1 MGVFGYK
8 RIIQAAS
15 YSLAERYNVA
25 QALHGSAVT
34 IFHDVAAQLSE
45 AEGHYRD
52 VVAEADE
59 EINRL
64 RLVRDEA
71 DKSAVSA
78 NASTTAVLNLARG
91 INSND

>member
-1 MGVFGYK
+1 VGIFRSGP
-8 RIIQAAS
+8 IIQAAS
-15 YSLAERYNVA
+15 HSLAERFNTA

-34 IFHDVAAQLSE
+34 IFHDVAAQLTE

-64 RLVRDEA
+64 RLIREEA

-78 NASTTAVLNLARG
+78 KTSTLAILNLARG

>member
-1 MGVFGYK
+1 MGIFGS
-8 RIIQAAS
+8 RQIIQAAS
-15 YSLAERYNVA
+15 YSLAERFNVA

-45 AEGHYRD
+45 AESHYRD

-64 RLVRDEA
+64 RLVRDTA
-71 DKSAVSA
+71 DKSATSA
-78 NASTTAVLNLARG
+78 KTSTVAVLNLARG